1 MKSSAK
7 ATFFLVLPVLLV
19 WIGADVFAHAQ
30 SPIQSVA
37 ARNGERI
44 FVQSCSPC
52 HDVHTSASRV
62 GPSLKS
68 YYSDHEPRPT
78 DAQVRAIISQG
89 KGKMPKFSNLSNTQT
104 DDLIAYLKTL

>member
-1 MKSSAK
+1 MKSSVK
-7 ATFFLVLPVLLV
+7 PTLLLGLPVLLV
-19 WIGADVFAHAQ
+19 WIGGNLFAHAQ

-44 FVQSCSPC
+44 FVQSCTPC
-52 HDVHTSASRV
+52 HDAHTRASRV
-62 GPSLKS
+62 GPSLKG

-78 DAQVRAIISQG
+78 DAQLRAIISQG